1 MADNRLYL
9 VVSRYARNCKDFD
22 LNAIIAIVGEPGSG
36 KSSLAL
42 RIAEILRD
50 KYDFKF
56 SIDNVYFNLLDFLN
70 AVSEKHSVHILDE
83 AGVQLY
89 SRNYMSEIN
98 KTINYVTQTFRFKN
112 SVVIFTLPHLR
123 FLDKTTRTLITHI
136 WRTEAVVKNGKVMRR
151 ATAFRVKTNYVT
163 DTVQIVVD
171 TFRENGKIETLAH
184 VTWPMPSQ
192 NTWEAYIRKK
202 EMYWSRW
209 AKQWEK
215 SLAKAMG
222 VKRNK
227 EKNVFDVIKEVLAQR
242 PDWEEILFDPNPWS
256 KERARVVEKIA
267 QRYGY
272 HPDYIRSAIRQIRN
286 NTIKFN
292 DITTV

>member
-9 VVSRYARNCKDFD
+9 AVSRYARNCKDFD
-22 LNAIIAIVGEPGSG
+22 LNAIVAVVGEPGSG

-50 KYDFKF
+50 RYGFKF
-56 SIDNVYFNLLDFLN
+56 CIDNVYFNLLDFLN

-123 FLDKTTRTLITHI
+123 FLDKTARTLITHI
-136 WRTEAVVKNGKVMRR
+136 WRTEAVVKNGQVKRY

-163 DTVQIVVD
+163 DAVQIVVD
-171 TFRENGKIETLAH
+171 TYREKGKIETLAH
-184 VTWPMPSQ
+184 VTWDMPSRRL
-192 NTWEAYIRKK
+192 WEAYVWKK
-202 EMYWSRW
+202 EEYWNRW
-209 AKQWEK
+209 AKQWKK
-215 SLAKAMG
+215 SLAEVMN

-227 EKNVFDVIKEVLAQR
+227 GKNVFDVIREVFTQR
-242 PDWEEILFDPNPWS
+242 PDWEEILLDPSPWS
-256 KERARVVEKIA
+256 GERAKIIMKIA

-272 HPDYIRSAIRQIRN
+272 HPNYIRNAIKQIRN
-286 NTIKFN
+286 NAIKFN
-292 DITTV
+292 NITNV